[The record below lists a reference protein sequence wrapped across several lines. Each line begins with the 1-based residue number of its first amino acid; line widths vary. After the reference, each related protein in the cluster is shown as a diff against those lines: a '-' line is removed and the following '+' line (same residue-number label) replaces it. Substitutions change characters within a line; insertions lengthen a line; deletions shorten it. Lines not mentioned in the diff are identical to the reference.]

1 MDEKIGWGVYALY
14 SLIAAILLLIAGGA
28 AASGAKTRTP
38 GKLQTAFEVM
48 LDGLRGVFADA
59 IGPGGVQY
67 LPIVLTLFLYILF
80 CNLLGLVP
88 FFRSATSNAGT
99 TIGLGLFVFVFI
111 QYVGIKH
118 NGLGGYL
125 KHFLGP
131 VLALAPLL
139 FIIEIVGEIA
149 KPFSLGMRLYGNIYG
164 EDIINGLLTNLGNGL
179 FHIPLQVPVYFLQLF
194 TSVIQ
199 AFIFAMLT
207 CAYINTFTSHSHDE
221 HGHGEEHIELPA

>member
-1 MDEKIGWGVYALY
+1 MSEHHLDWKVYAGFGLV
-14 SLIAAILLLIAGGA
+14 AAVLLLILSVLAT
-28 AASGAKTRTP
+28 SNAKTRTP
-38 GKLQTAFEVM
+38 GKLQTAFEIM
-48 LDGLRGVFADA
+48 LDGLRGVFSDA
-59 IGPGGVQY
+59 MGPGGVQY

-80 CNLLGLVP
+80 CNLLGIVP
-88 FFRSATSNAGT
+88 AFRSATSNAGT
-99 TIGLGLFVFVFI
+99 TIGLGLFVFGFI
-111 QYVGIKH
+111 QYIGVKH

-164 EDIINGLLTNLGNGL
+164 EDIINELLLGLGHKYL
-179 FHIPLQVPVYFLQLF
+179 IPLQLPVYLLQLF

-207 CAYINTFTSHSHDE
+207 CAYINTFTSHSEDHD
-221 HGHGEEHIELPA
+221 HEEDHVQVPA

>member
-1 MDEKIGWGVYALY
+1 MDEKVSWIVYAVY
-14 SLIAAILLLIAGGA
+14 GLIAAILLLIAGGA

-38 GKLQTAFEVM
+38 SKLQAAFEVM
-48 LDGLRGVFADA
+48 LDGLRGVFSDA

-88 FFRSATSNAGT
+88 AFRSATSNAGT

-139 FIIEIVGEIA
+139 FIIEIVGEVA

-164 EDIINGLLTNLGNGL
+164 EDIINGLLTGLGAHL
-179 FHIPLQVPVYFLQLF
+179 FFVPLQVPVYFLQLF

-207 CAYINTFTSHSHDE
+207 CAYINTFTSHSHDDE
-221 HGHGEEHIELPA
+221 HAHVELPA